1 MQMDK
6 IAAAAIDVDSQ
17 IAGVRERMRE
27 LQADYDSLNEQLVT
41 ESVKGNANE
50 GNDLMRT
57 RLFELEVRYKNL
69 VSRFYPGH
77 PEVEMVKKAM
87 EESKSVYDDQPYDR
101 LEVKTSVNPTRLAIE
116 ERLLVAKSEL
126 REKEAVRDALSKKSV
141 ALAQTLNS
149 LNENEADLEVLSRN
163 ADVAKASYQTYAEK
177 MEEARIS
184 HELDRERISNVK
196 VVQPATL
203 VVKAV
208 SPKRMM
214 LAVLGSVFF
223 FLLSLVL
230 AYLMEIFDSS
240 LRSPEDLA
248 RQIDTPIMVTL
259 PKLPSKR
266 ALSGVDSF

>member
-1 MQMDK
+1 
-6 IAAAAIDVDSQ
+6 
-17 IAGVRERMRE
+17 
-27 LQADYDSLNEQLVT
+27 
-41 ESVKGNANE
+41 
-50 GNDLMRT
+50 
-57 RLFELEVRYKNL
+57 
-69 VSRFYPGH
+69 
-77 PEVEMVKKAM
+77 
-87 EESKSVYDDQPYDR
+87 
-101 LEVKTSVNPTRLAIE
+101 
-116 ERLLVAKSEL
+116 
-126 REKEAVRDALSKKSV
+126 
-141 ALAQTLNS
+141 
-149 LNENEADLEVLSRN
+149 
-163 ADVAKASYQTYAEK
+163 
-177 MEEARIS
+177 
-184 HELDRERISNVK
+184 VK